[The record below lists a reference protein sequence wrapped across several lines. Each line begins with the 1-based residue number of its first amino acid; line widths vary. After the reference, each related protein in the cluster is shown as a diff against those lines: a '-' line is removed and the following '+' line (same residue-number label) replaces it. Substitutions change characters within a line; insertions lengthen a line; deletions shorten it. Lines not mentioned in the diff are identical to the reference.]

1 MFSVHISSYGF
12 TRETDWRALKK
23 RKSNIRELK
32 QLRRQGQWKRHLELE
47 SALFQTSSLQFY
59 LVQYVKYGRIF
70 LELILNQKQEKGNRY
85 SLVFTSSITLEVK
98 KIHVVVVQG
107 RQRYVQKSV
116 MHLRSCCF
124 A

>member
-1 MFSVHISSYGF
+1 M
-12 TRETDWRALKK
+12 
-23 RKSNIRELK
+23 
-32 QLRRQGQWKRHLELE
+32 
-47 SALFQTSSLQFY
+47 LQFY